1 MRRKVDKEVLR
12 ALSRFNGNIVHLTH
26 TDLDAVCCDAIF
38 RRKYGNVLTI
48 FSSVQDYSSYLD
60 LFAQVQRATNLA
72 LCLSDL
78 GGRETSVESV
88 ARLKRNGWRVEWRD
102 HHVWDGSVFKD
113 VARTIDYLCVN
124 RELCACEIA
133 CEDLLKSD
141 PIAQEIAAIGRDRDF
156 WVNKDQRSDVLSTAI
171 SDRASREKIALK
183 LSRGVFTDAEI
194 ERMYTVQMARK
205 NKAMSDALRTSA
217 LFDHVAV
224 TISNGYSSDV
234 AAMLR
239 DRYQS
244 RTELVLRANGIFS
257 VRTVAP
263 VSNQIA
269 MLFDGGGHPHAAG
282 GNLHF
287 TIAERIGFRFF
298 TYRLKKVHEL
308 IQAASRFDQS

>member
-1 MRRKVDKEVLR
+1 MSRKGDKEILR

-38 RRKYGNVLTI
+38 RRRYGNVLTI

-60 LFAQVQRATNLA
+60 LFAHVQRATNLT

-78 GGRETSVESV
+78 GGGRGAVESV

-102 HHVWDGSVFKD
+102 HHVWDEHVFKD
-113 VARTIDYLCVN
+113 VTRTIDYLCVN

-171 SDRASREKIALK
+171 SDYASREKIALK
-183 LSRGVFTDAEI
+183 LSRGIFTDAEI
-194 ERMYTVQMARK
+194 ERMYTVQEARK
-205 NKAMSDALRTSA
+205 NKAMNKSLRQSA
-217 LFDHVAV
+217 LFDRTAV

-269 MLFDGGGHPHAAG
+269 ILFGGGGHPHAAG

-298 TYRLKKVHEL
+298 AYRLNKVRQL
-308 IQAASRFDQS
+308 IEAASRFDQS

>member
-1 MRRKVDKEVLR
+1 MRRKLGKEILR
-12 ALSRFNGNIVHLTH
+12 ALSRFNGNIIHLTH

-38 RRKYGNVLTI
+38 RRKYGDVLTI

-60 LFAQVQRATNLA
+60 LFAQVQKATNLT

-78 GGRETSVESV
+78 GGREGAVESV
-88 ARLKRNGWRVEWRD
+88 ARLKRNGWRIEWRD
-102 HHVWDGSVFKD
+102 HHVWDVRVFKD
-113 VARTIDYLCVN
+113 VTRTIDYLCVN
-124 RELCACEIA
+124 RELCACELA
-133 CEDLLKSD
+133 CKDLLESD

-156 WVNKDQRSDVLSTAI
+156 WVNKDRRSDVLSTAI
-171 SDRASREKIALK
+171 SDTASREKLASK
-183 LSRGVFTDAEI
+183 MSRGIFTDAEI
-194 ERMYTVQMARK
+194 EGMYTVQMDRK
-205 NKAMSDALRTSA
+205 NKVMNNALRQSA
-217 LFDHVAV
+217 LFDHTAV
-224 TISNGYSSDV
+224 TISRGYSSDV

-244 RTELVLRANGIFS
+244 RTELLLRANGVFS

-287 TIAERIGFRFF
+287 TIAEKVGLRLFA
-298 TYRLKKVHEL
+298 YRLKKVREL
-308 IQAASRFDQS
+308 IEAASRFDQS

>member
-1 MRRKVDKEVLR
+1 MHRKLGKEILR
-12 ALSRFNGNIVHLTH
+12 ALSRFNGNIIHLTH

-60 LFAQVQRATNLA
+60 LFTQVKKATNLT

-78 GGRETSVESV
+78 GGRQSAVESV
-88 ARLKRNGWRVEWRD
+88 TKLKRNGWHVEWRD
-102 HHVWDGSVFKD
+102 HHIWDTQTLED
-113 VARTIDYLCVN
+113 VTNTIDYLCVN
-124 RELCACEIA
+124 RDLCGCEIVYQ
-133 CEDLLKSD
+133 DLLKSD
-141 PIAQEIAAIGRDRDF
+141 PLAQEIAAIGRDRDF

-171 SDRASREKIALK
+171 SDTASREKLASK
-183 LSRGVFTDAEI
+183 MSRGIFTDAEI
-194 ERMYTVQMARK
+194 EGMYTVQMARK
-205 NKAMSDALRTSA
+205 NKAMNNALKQSA
-217 LFDHVAV
+217 LFDHTAV
-224 TISNGYSSDV
+224 TISRGYSSDV

-239 DRYQS
+239 DQYQS
-244 RTELVLRANGIFS
+244 RTELLLRANGVFS

-287 TIAERIGFRFF
+287 TIAEKIGFRLFA
-298 TYRLKKVHEL
+298 YRLKKVRKL
-308 IQAASRFDQS
+308 IEAAWRFDHS

>member
-1 MRRKVDKEVLR
+1 MHRKLGKEILR
-12 ALSRFNGNIVHLTH
+12 ALSRFNGNIIHLTH

-60 LFAQVQRATNLA
+60 LFTQVKKATNLT

-78 GGRETSVESV
+78 GGRQSAVESV
-88 ARLKRNGWRVEWRD
+88 TKLKRNGWHVEWRD
-102 HHVWDGSVFKD
+102 HHIWDTQTLED
-113 VARTIDYLCVN
+113 VTNTIDYLCVN
-124 RELCACEIA
+124 RDLCGCEIVYQ
-133 CEDLLKSD
+133 DLLKSD
-141 PIAQEIAAIGRDRDF
+141 PLAQEIAAIGRDRDF

-171 SDRASREKIALK
+171 SDTASREKLASK
-183 LSRGVFTDAEI
+183 MSRGIFTDAEI
-194 ERMYTVQMARK
+194 EGMYTVQMARK
-205 NKAMSDALRTSA
+205 NKAMNNALKQSA
-217 LFDHVAV
+217 LFDHTAV
-224 TISNGYSSDV
+224 TISRGYSSDV

-244 RTELVLRANGIFS
+244 RTELLLRANGVFS

-287 TIAERIGFRFF
+287 TIAEKIGFRLFA
-298 TYRLKKVHEL
+298 YRLKKVRKL
-308 IQAASRFDQS
+308 IEAASRFDHS

>member
-1 MRRKVDKEVLR
+1 MYRKVDKEVFR

-48 FSSVQDYSSYLD
+48 FSSVQDYSLYLD
-60 LFAQVQRATNLA
+60 AFTQVEGATHLT

-78 GGRETSVESV
+78 AGRETSAESV
-88 ARLKRNGWRVEWRD
+88 AGLKRNGWRVEWRD

-156 WVNKDQRSDVLSTAI
+156 WVNNDQRSDILSTAI
-171 SDRASREKIALK
+171 SDHASREKIALK

-205 NKAMSDALRTSA
+205 NKAMSNALRTSA
-217 LFDHVAV
+217 LFDHAAV
-224 TISNGYSSDV
+224 TISNGYASDV

-257 VRTVAP
+257 VRTAAP

-298 TYRLKKVHEL
+298 TYRLKKVREL
-308 IQAASRFDQS
+308 IEAASRFDQS

>member
-1 MRRKVDKEVLR
+1 MRKNVEKKLLR
-12 ALSRFNGNIVHLTH
+12 TLSRYTGNLVHLTH

-38 RRKYGNVLTI
+38 KRKYGNVLTI

-60 LFAQVQRATNLA
+60 LFAQAPRTTSLT
-72 LCLSDL
+72 LCMSDL
-78 GGRETSVESV
+78 GGRHNAVEYLSK
-88 ARLKRNGWRVEWRD
+88 LKRNGWHVEWRD
-102 HHVWDGSVFKD
+102 HHIWDTQTLED
-113 VARTIDYLCVN
+113 VTNTVDYLRVD
-124 RELCACEIA
+124 RDFCACEIA
-133 CEDLLKSD
+133 YQDLLQSD

-156 WVNKDQRSDVLSTAI
+156 WINEDQRSDVLSTAI
-171 SDRASREKIALK
+171 SDHVSREKIAAK
-183 LSRGVFTDAEI
+183 LSHGIFTDAEI
-194 ERMYTVQMARK
+194 TGMYTVQIARK
-205 NKAMSDALRTSA
+205 NKAMNNSLRQSA
-217 LFDHVAV
+217 LFDRTAV

-269 MLFDGGGHPHAAG
+269 MLFDGGGHPYAAG

-298 TYRLKKVHEL
+298 SYRLKKVREL
-308 IQAASRFDQS
+308 IDAASRFDQS

>member
-1 MRRKVDKEVLR
+1 MRRKGDKEVLR
-12 ALSRFNGNIVHLTH
+12 ALSRFSGDIVHLTH

-60 LFAQVQRATNLA
+60 LFAQVQRATNLT

-78 GGRETSVESV
+78 GGREGAVESA

-102 HHVWDGSVFKD
+102 HHVWDGHVFKD
-113 VARTIDYLCVN
+113 VTRTIDYLCVN

-141 PIAQEIAAIGRDRDF
+141 PIAREIAAIGRDRDF
-156 WVNKDQRSDVLSTAI
+156 WINKDPRSDVLSTAI
-171 SDRASREKIALK
+171 SDHGSREKIASK
-183 LSRGVFTDAEI
+183 LSRGLFTDAEI
-194 ERMYTVQMARK
+194 EGMYTVQMARK
-205 NKAMSDALRTSA
+205 NNAMSNALRTSA
-217 LFDHVAV
+217 LFNHTAV

-239 DRYQS
+239 DQYQS
-244 RTELVLRANGIFS
+244 RTELVLRASGIFS

-298 TYRLKKVHEL
+298 AYRLKKVREL
-308 IQAASRFDQS
+308 IEATSRFDQS